1 MNANLPPHEINEEL
15 MTRWIDGHLSPAE
28 LEAVARAVAAEPML
42 GREMESA
49 QKLGGLLRQHLP
61 AGLEPPSPEFF
72 TSRIME
78 EIQGVPVLRSMR
90 PAAAGPRGWTWL
102 RSSWFAPLASAAA
115 VALLFLVSNG
125 ARPGSQNFDVARVYA
140 PDPNVVANS
149 FYSEEAGATVI
160 DLKGLQAV
168 PDEREIRAY
177 DVADAEPAAPGKPQV
192 FHAAN
197 DPERAIMVLAPDTV
211 DGPRFRELHQPV
223 FRLPF

>member
-1 MNANLPPHEINEEL
+1 MNANLPPDEINEEL
-15 MTRWIDGHLSPAE
+15 MTRWTDGHLSPTE
-28 LEAVARAVAAEPML
+28 LEAVARAVAADPML
-42 GREMESA
+42 GRERESA

-61 AGLEPPSPEFF
+61 VNLEPPSPEFF

-78 EIQGVPVLRSMR
+78 EIQGVPVLQTMS
-90 PAAAGPRGWTWL
+90 PTAAKPQGWAWL

-125 ARPGSQNFDVARVYA
+125 SRSGSPGLEATRVYA

-177 DVADAEPAAPGKPQV
+177 DVADAGPAAPGKPQV

-197 DPERAIMVLAPDTV
+197 DPERAIMVLSPDTA
-211 DGPRFRELHQPV
+211 DGPRIRELN
-223 FRLPF
+223 